1 MKKILLTSTLIIS
14 MFLSFAAEKD
24 YVKKMEQNLKELNSA
39 KSAADYLSLA
49 ESFEMIADEKPGEWL
64 PLYYV
69 SFAYA
74 NYVFTEG
81 AKLDLDMIL
90 DKADAYLKKAREI
103 SPKNSEIEV
112 LQGWIYQGRIQVDP
126 MGRGMTYS
134 QKAAESFGKAKNL
147 NPENPRIY
155 FLLGLNVR
163 YTPEQFGGGKKAACP
178 YFHEAEGKYKSIKP
192 ETSISPNWGKEYNRK
207 QAIDCK

>member
-155 FLLGLNVR
+155 FLLGQNLR

-178 YFHEAEGKYKSIKP
+178 YFLEAEEKYKSFKP